1 MTHQLLKTALSSYTA
16 PLCRVK
22 GILYEDNFL
31 ASDDFGEGGYPG
43 SDLGDGGEYE
53 F

>member
-1 MTHQLLKTALSSYTA
+1 MTQQRFMFARSPYTA